1 MTTTMRSITTLLI
14 ALVFTA
20 AQAMDVYVLTTPDP
34 CGNGTAIA
42 WPIVVGG
49 AAPYTYAWNTGATT
63 QTITGLSVGTY
74 SVTVTDM
81 LGTVASASGNV
92 VLGTG
97 LDVAPV
103 VVPLTPDCFGQGEGR
118 VNVTLGHLGG
128 QAPYTLLLGPA
139 AVLINSDYATFAKI
153 GGLNDQGESLTITDA
168 LGCTGTTLLIPPQA
182 MYPFPLSTT
191 TTPSCPG
198 YANGSATITFNAF
211 DLPPSA
217 LVFVMGPS
225 GPVTNV
231 TLLNGVVQV
240 SGLEVGNY
248 SVHVDA
254 FQQYSCAVDLSF
266 TVSALP
272 GSCGE
277 VNGTAFVD
285 LDEDCLQGT
294 NDPGLPLRP
303 IVIQPGN
310 TVQLTDAQGRFSI
323 GLDYGSYTLEQGDVG
338 LTQICP
344 SVVPYA
350 FDLSAGSPTHTV
362 DLADSTVGTLDLSVS
377 MSSTETVPG
386 FGQRT
391 WITILNNSP
400 YPSGLVTTTFDHEAL
415 FTLSGTD
422 QSPVNTTAT
431 SITWQLND
439 LLPYQWHMYRVDLQV
454 PPDPTLI
461 GTAHSASANVSSVV
475 PDGAPANN
483 TIAQNFIV
491 VGAFDPNDKTG
502 WSTTG
507 STSLYDPGTD
517 SDILYTVRFQN
528 TGNAPAQNVFIIDT
542 LSALHALSSLEILG
556 ASHPFTAQFGEDRTL
571 RFDFPNI
578 QLPDSTN
585 DEPNSH
591 GFVTFRMKPVDG
603 LTPGT
608 VITNEAGIYFDFNP
622 PVITNSTGLLV
633 TIGTDVAEAVRSEF
647 RVVPNPTTDRIR
659 IEGIKNLG
667 EPPAFRL
674 YGADGRCVNGGTL
687 DQAFGVDVAGLAT
700 GSYVIEVVAGGAVQV
715 RTRFQKW

>member
-1 MTTTMRSITTLLI
+1 MRSITTLLAAI
-14 ALVFTA
+14 AFTA
-20 AQAMDVYVLTTPDP
+20 AQAMNVYMQTTSDP
-34 CGNGTAIA
+34 CGNNTAIA

-49 AAPYTYAWNTGATT
+49 AAPYTYAWSTGATT

-74 SVTVTDM
+74 SVTVTDD

-92 VLGTG
+92 VLGAG
-97 LDVAPV
+97 LDVAQV
-103 VVPLTPDCFGQGEGR
+103 VVPLSADCFGQGDGR
-118 VNVTLGHLGG
+118 VSVTLGHLGG
-128 QAPYTLLLGPA
+128 QAPYTLLLDPSG
-139 AVLINSDYATFAKI
+139 VVINSDYATYAEI
-153 GGLNDQGESLTITDA
+153 GGLNDAGTELTVTDA
-168 LGCTGTTLLIPPQA
+168 LGCTGSAMIMPPQGF
-182 MYPFPLSTT
+182 YSFPLSTT

-211 DLPPSA
+211 DLPPGA
-217 LVFVMGPS
+217 MVFVMGPS

-231 TLLNGVVQV
+231 TILNGVVQA
-240 SGLEVGNY
+240 SGLEVGTYN
-248 SVHVDA
+248 VHVDA
-254 FQQYSCAVDLSF
+254 FMQFSCPVDFSFAVP
-266 TVSALP
+266 ALP
-272 GSCGE
+272 GACGE

-285 LDEDCLQGT
+285 LDEDCVQGT
-294 NDPGLPLRP
+294 SDPVLPLRP

-310 TVQLTDAQGRFSI
+310 TVQLTDAQGRFNI
-323 GLDYGSYTLEQGDVG
+323 GLDYGNYTLEQGDPG
-338 LTQICP
+338 LMQICP
-344 SVVPYA
+344 SAVPYA
-350 FDLSAGSPTHTV
+350 FDLSAVSPTHTV
-362 DLADSTVGTLDLSVS
+362 DRADTTMGTLDLSVS
-377 MSSTETVPG
+377 MSSTGTVPG

-391 WITILNNSP
+391 WITIRNNSP
-400 YPSGLVTTTFDHEAL
+400 YPSGVVTTTFDHEAL
-415 FTLSGTD
+415 FTLIGTD
-422 QSPVNTTAT
+422 QAPVSTTAT
-431 SITWQLND
+431 TITWQLND

-475 PDGAPANN
+475 PDGAPENN
-483 TIAQNFIV
+483 TFAQNFIV

-502 WSTTG
+502 WSTSG
-507 STSLYDPGTD
+507 STSLYDLGTD

-591 GFVTFRMKPVDG
+591 GFVTFRMKPVEG

-622 PVITNSTGLLV
+622 PVITNTTGLLV
-633 TIGTDVAEAVRSEF
+633 TIGTDVAEAVRSEV
-647 RVVPNPTTDRIR
+647 RVVPNPAMDRIR
-659 IEGIKNLG
+659 LEGITDLG
-667 EPPAFRL
+667 ERPAFRM
-674 YGADGRCVNGGTL
+674 YGADGRCVNAGTM
-687 DQAFGVDVAGLAT
+687 DHAFGVDVAGLAT